1 MSVKLHIHYIKDV
14 VLIENFIRVN
24 EQIYKDLNVSTYAF
38 LSYIGLLM
46 HKGISTD
53 ELVFFSSHNIAYQI
67 FGDDTFTRKHLN
79 LFAQGI
85 KELNKSGY
93 IDLSTS
99 KHSHYYYAKIN
110 NDGSPYYTCIN
121 INDFRK
127 VAHASKAACKYYC
140 LLLSLL
146 AGKKTILASKWT
158 IDAIQELSG
167 LSENIIYKYNRI
179 LSDVQVI
186 YFYDK
191 YIFDNEGKCQSAIFA
206 TWENREHV
214 QRYIDQ
220 YYSKGIQHYSKEETN
235 QKRAYATKYRWLCQ
249 GKQYDQDT
257 ILAIKEYVVAHNKKI
272 QEKLNNPN
280 LSDKDRLYWSEK
292 LLDETI
298 FERL

>member
-1 MSVKLHIHYIKDV
+1 MIS
-14 VLIENFIRVN
+14 IENFIRVN
-24 EQIYKDLNVSTYAF
+24 EQIFQDANVSTYAF

-53 ELVFFSSHNIAYQI
+53 ELVYFNAHNIAYQTL
-67 FGDDTFTRKHLN
+67 GNDTFTRKHLN

-85 KELNKSGY
+85 RELDEAGY
-93 IDLSTS
+93 IKLSTS
-99 KHSHYYYAKIN
+99 KHSQFYWAKIN

-127 VAHASKAACKYYC
+127 VANASKAACKYYC

-179 LSDVQVI
+179 LSDVQTI

-191 YIFDNEGKCQSAIFA
+191 YIFDNEGKCQSTVFS
-206 TWENREHV
+206 TWKNQEHV
-214 QRYIDQ
+214 QRYVNR
-220 YYSKGIQHYSKEETN
+220 YFPFGTVCSKSTTN
-235 QKRAYATKYRWLCQ
+235 EKRAYAIMYRWLCK
-249 GKQYDQDT
+249 GKQYDSDT
-257 ILAIKEYVVAHNKKI
+257 VAHIKEYVLTRNQQIQARLSNPAVLEDEKK
-272 QEKLNNPN
+272 ELAK
-280 LSDKDRLYWSEK
+280 K
-292 LLDETI
+292 LLDESI